1 MMEIAAAMS
10 MASSA
15 YKAIKAAVETGR
27 EAQDLAQV
35 FGRFFDAKEVMSE
48 ATAKAETSSMT
59 GKLFAGKSV
68 EAEALQA
75 TAAKFKVR
83 QLEKELYEFLLYT
96 GQADFYEEMMKERRE
111 IRIRRANMA
120 RKAAE
125 KKAFIIDMFAI
136 GFFCVFVVSLGFGMF
151 SLISKAGGG

>member
-83 QLEKELYEFLLYT
+83 QLEKEFV
-96 GQADFYEEMMKERRE
+96 
-111 IRIRRANMA
+111 
-120 RKAAE
+120 
-125 KKAFIIDMFAI
+125 IDMIAI
-136 GFFCVFVVSLGFGMF
+136 GCFCVFVVALGFGMF
-151 SLISKAGGG
+151 SLISGAGGG